1 MIVNSCAIKLV
12 DVPENME
19 FKVDLSLFT
28 LLEFQISASSSFNL
42 FAVDATKM
50 WYADCDLLKPSAVT
64 TQEKSGY
71 LLSIVNG
78 FCFVFTNNL

>member
-50 WYADCDLLKPSAVT
+50 
-64 TQEKSGY
+64 
-71 LLSIVNG
+71 
-78 FCFVFTNNL
+78 